1 MARNTFIQLA
11 LAAMLMVSLAG
22 CVTAKA
28 KLGDDAPIRHVVLLA
43 FKADIT
49 DEQRKVVEAASADLV
64 HGTGLIRH
72 YEWGTDLNAG
82 QRSQGYTHCIVMTFD
97 DAADLKEYIVHPAHV
112 AFKERRCPSSKRYSC
127 WTFSPNPS
135 RARPRRHSAGKKG
148 APWPESDSTLM
159 T

>member
-1 MARNTFIQLA
+1 MARNTCIQLA

-49 DEQRKVVEAASADLV
+49 EEQRKVVEAASAELV

-97 DAADLKEYIVHPAHV
+97 DAADLKAYIVHPAHV
-112 AFKERRCPSSKRYSC
+112 AFKEKALPFVEKILVLD
-127 WTFSPNPS
+127 FQPQPEP
-135 RARPRRHSAGKKG
+135 RAP
-148 APWPESDSTLM
+148 
-159 T
+159 